1 MRAVKIT
8 AVHTAVVEG
17 NYDWTFVRIDTDT
30 DGLSGLGES
39 YTAPGLTGIV
49 RDLAPL
55 LVGEDPRD
63 VDRLWS
69 KLRWGASGA
78 GSSAGIVYN
87 AISGMEAAL
96 WDLVGRA
103 YGVPIHALL
112 GGRFRDSVRM
122 YADCHAG
129 EALESMDAT
138 MVSRPARW
146 AQEPPEAIKA
156 GSIRTPEHG
165 RAYAA
170 TAPDELFTPELY
182 AQRAREVVAELGFS
196 ALKFDL
202 DVPTEYMQDTAS
214 GTLSRAEV
222 GAMVDL
228 AAAVIDAVG
237 PTVDVAFDCH
247 WRYQVADAQRLA
259 HELEPLGLLWLEDP
273 VPPENVAALRRVTTS
288 TSTPIATGENGYLRH
303 GFREAFEC
311 GAIDIAAPD
320 LQKTGGL
327 LEGRRIADYADTH
340 YISIAPH
347 CIASPIGTIAAVHVA
362 AAVPNF
368 LALEWH
374 GMSVPYWND
383 LAAGWDGDT
392 VIEGGRIRVPEGP
405 GLGVELNLDVA
416 REYAREGE
424 PFFDE

>member
-1 MRAVKIT
+1 MRIT

-17 NYDWTFVRIDTDT
+17 NYDWTYVRLSSDDE
-30 DGLSGLGES
+30 GLTGLGECF
-39 YTAPGLTGIV
+39 TAPGLTAIV

-55 LVGEDPRD
+55 LIGEDPRD
-63 VDRLWS
+63 VDRLWA

-87 AISGMEAAL
+87 AISGLEAAL

-103 YGVPIHALL
+103 YGVPIHRLL

-129 EALESMDAT
+129 EALESMDAL
-138 MVSRPARW
+138 MVTRPARW
-146 AQEPPEAIKA
+146 AQGPRAPAAPDAIRA
-156 GSIRTPEHG
+156 PLHG
-165 RAYAA
+165 RAYAHA
-170 TAPDELFTPELY
+170 APDELFTPELY
-182 AQRAREVVAELGFS
+182 ARRAREVVAEHGFS

-202 DVPTEYMQDTAS
+202 DVPTPYAQDAAS
-214 GTLSRAEV
+214 GTLTKAEIK
-222 GAMVDL
+222 AMVEL
-228 AAAVIDAVG
+228 AAATVDAVG
-237 PTVDVAFDCH
+237 PEIDVAFDCH

-273 VPPENVAALRRVTTS
+273 VPPENAAALRRVTTS
-288 TSTPIATGENGYLRH
+288 TTTPIATGENGYLRH
-303 GFREAFEC
+303 GFREAFET

-327 LEGRRIADYADTH
+327 LEGRRIADFADTH
-340 YISIAPH
+340 YISMAPH

-374 GMSVPYWND
+374 GMSVPYWAD
-383 LAAGWDGDT
+383 LAAGWDGP
-392 VIEGGRIRVPEGP
+392 VIDRGRIRVPEGP

-416 REYAREGE
+416 RAYARPGE

>member
-1 MRAVKIT
+1 MRIT
-8 AVHTAVVEG
+8 GVHTAVVEA
-17 NYDWTFVRIDTDT
+17 NYDWTFVRIDAGDE
-30 DGLSGLGES
+30 LSGLGECFC
-39 YTAPGLTGIV
+39 APGLTGIV

-55 LVGEDPRD
+55 LIGEDPRD

-78 GSSAGIVYN
+78 GSPAGIVYN

-112 GGRFRDSVRM
+112 GGRFRDSVRV

-138 MVSRPARW
+138 MVARPYTDGVRN
-146 AQEPPEAIKA
+146 
-156 GSIRTPEHG
+156 PEHG
-165 RAYAA
+165 RAYARGL
-170 TAPDELFTPELY
+170 PDEVFTPELY
-182 AQRAREVVAELGFS
+182 AARAAEVVASLGFD

-202 DVPTEYMQDTAS
+202 DVPTPYQKDTAS
-214 GTLSRAEV
+214 GTLTRAEIKYMT
-222 GAMVDL
+222 GL
-228 AAAVIDAVG
+228 AAAVIEAVG
-237 PTVDVAFDCH
+237 PEVDVAFDCH

-288 TSTPIATGENGYLRH
+288 TTTPIATGENGYLRH
-303 GFREAFEC
+303 GFREAFET
-311 GAIDIAAPD
+311 GAISIAAPD

-327 LEGRRIADYADTH
+327 LEARRIADFADTH
-340 YISIAPH
+340 YISMAPH
-347 CIASPIGTIAAVHVA
+347 CIASPVGTVAAAHVA
-362 AAVPNF
+362 AAIPNF

-374 GMSVPYWND
+374 GMSVPFWED
-383 LAAGWDGDT
+383 MVVEGP
-392 VIEGGRIRVPEGP
+392 VIVNGRIAVPTGP
-405 GLGVELNLDVA
+405 GLGVTLNLDVA
-416 REYAREGE
+416 RAHARAGE